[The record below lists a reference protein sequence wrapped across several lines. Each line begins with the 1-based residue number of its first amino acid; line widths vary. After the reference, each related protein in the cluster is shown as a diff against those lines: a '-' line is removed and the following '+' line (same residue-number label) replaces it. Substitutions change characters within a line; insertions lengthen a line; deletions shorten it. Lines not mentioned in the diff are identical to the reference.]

1 MSPPVPGAQSSVR
14 SSYAPRMVSLTR
26 TVRLALG
33 SLEREGTNGYAGKPA
48 MAGFGAHH
56 ELTIRCV
63 GELDAG
69 VGYLIDIQEIDRAVR
84 DVVLPRLERAR
95 EAVADPITTLRE
107 AYSALA
113 GALRKPLASVRL
125 NLTPYYSVEIADMPN
140 ASNGTDKAGNLA
152 ALVRQ
157 RFDFA
162 AAHRL
167 HVAGLSDDENRR
179 LFGKCNNANGH
190 GHNYQVEPCVAVAPG
205 SRFSL
210 LTLEKLTKE
219 TILDRFDHTHLN
231 LDTVEF
237 GPGPTGVNPSVENI
251 AKVSFELLAP
261 VILAAGATL
270 RDVTVWETDRTS
282 ATYPG

>member
-1 MSPPVPGAQSSVR
+1 
-14 SSYAPRMVSLTR
+14 MVSLSR
-26 TVRLALG
+26 TVRFALG
-33 SLEREGTNGYAGKPA
+33 SAAGDGSNGYAGKPA

-63 GELDAG
+63 GELDPG

-84 DVVLPRLERAR
+84 DVVVPRLERAR
-95 EAVADPITTLRE
+95 EAEEEPLEALRG
-107 AYSALA
+107 AYPALA
-113 GALRKPLASVRL
+113 AALRKPLASMRL
-125 NLTPYYSVEIADMPN
+125 RLTPYYSLEIASMANHEAQP
-140 ASNGTDKAGNLA
+140 DKAGSFGA

-167 HVAGLSDDENRR
+167 NVPGLSDDENRR
-179 LFGKCNNANGH
+179 LFGKCNNLHGH
-190 GHNYQVEPCVAVAPG
+190 GHNYQVEPCVEVPPG
-205 SRFSL
+205 VKFSL
-210 LTLEKLTKE
+210 LVLEKLTKE
-219 TILDRFDHTHLN
+219 AILDRFDHTHLN

-237 GPGPTGVNPSVENI
+237 GPGPRGVNPSVENI
-251 AKVSFELLAP
+251 ARVSYELLAP
-261 VILAAGATL
+261 AIGATGARL